1 MLFLQVYTFAQKTY
15 TFKVRAPKT
24 TCVIT
29 IRDTTVWLDKDNT
42 INVTVTNAKGKIK
55 VNFLNGTV
63 IKKTNDDYVVAFDN
77 GGKTVITVYQYT
89 KGNFRLVHSESI
101 KVQEPVV
108 YFCGVKVDS
117 KARGFQMDTEH
128 FKATSIP
135 FNKSLKIN
143 GFDMIYFD
151 GISDNVFHSDTTV
164 LSKKMT
170 DIIFE
175 KPQNKGDQSFRFGR
189 GKRVYFT
196 NIAAVMP
203 DGKKKFLTP
212 FEIFL
217 FQDSAN
223 TDDIAFLFSVNH
235 VYKKKQ

>member
-1 MLFLQVYTFAQKTY
+1 MGINKCKYIISLGLGLFFLQAYIFAQKTY
-15 TFKVRAPKT
+15 TFKVRTPKT
-24 TCVIT
+24 TCTIT
-29 IRDTTVWLDKDNT
+29 VRDTTLWIDKDNT

-63 IKKTNDDYVVAFDN
+63 IKKTNDDYVVTFDN

-101 KVQEPVV
+101 KVEEPVV

-117 KARGFQMDTEH
+117 KSKGFQMDTEH
-128 FKATSIP
+128 FKAKSIP

-151 GISDNVFHSDTTV
+151 GITDNVFHSDTTM

-175 KPQNKGDQSFRFGR
+175 KPQNKGDQSFRFGM
-189 GKRVYFT
+189 GKRVYLYKHSSC
-196 NIAAVMP
+196 NARW
-203 DGKKKFLTP
+203 KEK
-212 FEIFL
+212 IF
-217 FQDSAN
+217 N
-223 TDDIAFLFSVNH
+223 TFRDLSFPG
-235 VYKKKQ
+235 